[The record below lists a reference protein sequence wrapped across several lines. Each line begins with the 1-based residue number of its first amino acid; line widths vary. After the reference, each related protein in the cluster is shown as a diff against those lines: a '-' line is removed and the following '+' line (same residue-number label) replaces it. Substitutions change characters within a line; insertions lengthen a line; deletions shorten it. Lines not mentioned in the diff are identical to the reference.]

1 MSIVHAQSNIRK
13 LFIAAIGFTCTA
25 VFSIGLT
32 IWWLRADAIKDA
44 SEDTD
49 KLAIVLAEQTTHSIR
64 SIHLVLNEIKERLE
78 PLGVRVPNDFDRVLR
93 DEGTH
98 QFLIERLSRLPQA
111 EFIRLVDKN
120 GMLVNTTDEWP
131 WSALDVSH
139 TAHFQ
144 HFKNNNDQNI
154 NINDL
159 QVDPIKG
166 APVVF
171 FSLRINGANDTFLGM
186 VVVGVK
192 VTYFQNIY
200 ESIASLHDQV
210 FVLWDRDGT
219 VIVSYPD
226 LVIHAGE
233 KIPTASPWHRLVS
246 QGGGTYRTPG
256 LFDGK
261 VRLMAARPLNN
272 YPLVVNVGVTET
284 AALATWRN
292 QATILGIGA
301 LLVMFVSAFLLKA
314 LSKQF
319 HRLIVYEASLA
330 EGKAILVE
338 KAHELESANAQL
350 ANSQEQTDAA
360 LSNMSQGLVMFDSS
374 NRLVVCNQR
383 YLEMYGLSPEAVTP
397 RRTLQEV
404 VDCRIAAGNL
414 FLDGAEQSLADF
426 RVSGRQN
433 TVYRKTMKLSD
444 KRTIQIVN
452 RPVPGGGWVATHED
466 ITEQKRAEERIAYV
480 AHHDEL
486 TRLPNRKLFCEQL
499 EQELKRVQRGE
510 QLAVLSLDLDH
521 LKQVNDT
528 LGHPAGDKLLKGV
541 ADRLRGCVRD
551 VDLVAR
557 LGGDEFVIIQ
567 TMLDQSSDAATLAM
581 RVREAI
587 HKPFDLDGHQITVDI
602 SIGISMAPND
612 ATELDE
618 LMKTADIALYEA
630 KNTERGTYCF
640 FEPKMNARIQARSK
654 LERDLQSA
662 LANGEFELFYQ
673 PIVSLEDNKIS
684 SFEALLRWHHPERG
698 LVSPAEFISVAEDMG
713 LIIPLGEW
721 VLRTVCAE
729 AATWPDD
736 IRVAVNVSAVQL
748 TNKNLANAVVGAI
761 ASAGIQP
768 NRLELEIT
776 ESVFIQNTLANITTL
791 KSLHDLGVR
800 FAMDDFGTGYSSLAY
815 LLSFPFHKIKIDR
828 CFIAALSDSNES
840 HAIVRAVAD
849 LARSL
854 KLRVTAEGVETE
866 QQLQQVRLLGC
877 TEMQGYLLSPA
888 RPASE
893 ILQFFTPRAESV
905 DNLIAVNASADRKN
919 GKMCGIRPDLVCS
932 HRLTGRECDVLMSI
946 MAGDSCKESA
956 RHLNISP
963 RTVELHR
970 GRIKKKLDVKNS
982 ADLVRVMLTRSCS
995 PSQPKSA
1002 LGYSQSP
1009 EIEVAV
1015 TPLGGSI
1022 KEPDSDPG
1030 DHLRARAIK

>member
-200 ESIASLHDQV
+200 ESIAKLHDQV
-210 FVLWDRDGT
+210 FVLLDRDGT
-219 VIVSYPD
+219 VIVRYPD
-226 LVIHAGE
+226 STVRTGE
-233 KIPTASPWHRLVS
+233 KIPAASPWYRLIL
-246 QGGGTYRTPG
+246 QGGGTYRPPG
-256 LFDGK
+256 TFDGK
-261 VRLMAARPLNN
+261 TRLMAVRPLRD
-272 YPLVVNVGVTET
+272 YPLVINVGITET

-319 HRLIVYEASLA
+319 YRLISYEASLA
-330 EGKAILVE
+330 EGKAALAK
-338 KAHELESANAQL
+338 KAHELEGANAQL
-350 ANSQEQTDAA
+350 AIAQAQTDAA
-360 LSNMSQGLVMFDSS
+360 LNNISQGVVMIDSS
-374 NRLVVCNQR
+374 ARVIVHNRR
-383 YLEMYGLSPEAVTP
+383 YLEIYGLSPELVRPGCTLRDVLDQRVATGSFCAIEVEQFMADVLAAVGKG
-397 RRTLQEV
+397 V
-404 VDCRIAAGNL
+404 VFSKLLSLPDGRIIRL
-414 FLDGAEQSLADF
+414 
-426 RVSGRQN
+426 
-433 TVYRKTMKLSD
+433 
-444 KRTIQIVN
+444 VN
-452 RPVPGGGWVATHED
+452 HPMQGGGWVATHED
-466 ITEQKRAEERIAYV
+466 ITAEKRADERIAYEANV
-480 AHHDEL
+480 DAL
-486 TRLPNRKLFCEQL
+486 TGLPNRKVFCEQL

-510 QLAVLSLDLDH
+510 RLAVLYLDLDY

-528 LGHPAGDKLLKGV
+528 LGHAAGDKLLKDV
-541 ADRLRGCVRD
+541 ADRLRGCIRD
-551 VDLVAR
+551 IDVVAR
-557 LGGDEFVIIQ
+557 LSGDEFAIIQ
-567 TMLDQSSDAATLAM
+567 KLLDQPSDASALAM
-581 RVREAI
+581 RIREAI
-587 HKPFDLDGHQITVDI
+587 HEPFDLDGHQITVDI
-602 SIGISMAPND
+602 SVGISIAPND
-612 ATELDE
+612 AHELSD

-630 KNTERGTYCF
+630 KNIRRGTYCF
-640 FEPKMNARIQARSK
+640 YEPEMNARIQARNK
-654 LERDLQSA
+654 LEQDLQSA

-673 PIVSLEDNKIS
+673 PIVSLEDNKVS

-698 LVSPAEFISVAEDMG
+698 LVSPAEFIPVAEDTG

-721 VLRTVCAE
+721 VLRTACAE
-729 AATWPDD
+729 AATWPND
-736 IRVAVNVSAVQL
+736 IRVAVNVSSVQL

-776 ESVFIQNTLANITTL
+776 ESVFIQNTLANIATL
-791 KSLHDLGVR
+791 TSLHDLGVR
-800 FAMDDFGTGYSSLAY
+800 FAMDDFGTGYSSLSY

-828 CFIAALSDSNES
+828 CFIAALSDKNES
-840 HAIVRAVAD
+840 HAIVRAIAD

-866 QQLQQVRLLGC
+866 QQLQQIRLLGC
-877 TEMQGYLLSPA
+877 TEMQGYLLSPP
-888 RPASE
+888 RPAAE
-893 ILQFFTPRAESV
+893 LLQFFKPRAESG
-905 DNLIAVNASADRKN
+905 DNLIAVNASAGRKN
-919 GKMCGIRPDLVCS
+919 GTMCGIRPNLVCS
-932 HRLTGRECDVLMSI
+932 QRLTGRECDVLMGI

-963 RTVELHR
+963 RTIELHR
-970 GRIKKKLDVKNS
+970 GRIKQKFDIKNS
-982 ADLVRVMLTRSCS
+982 ADLVRVMLTKGCT
-995 PSQPKSA
+995 PSQPRFA
-1002 LGYSQSP
+1002 HRHSQPP

-1022 KEPDSDPG
+1022 KEPESDPG
-1030 DHLRARAIK
+1030 DQLRARAIK